1 MTRYS
6 PPTNINVPWKVA
18 VLKRDPDY
26 EREARDQVEF
36 RFSNGREFRHN
47 PANRG
52 PYAETE
58 P

>member
-26 EREARDQVEF
+26 EREARDRVEF

-52 PYAETE
+52 PYAED
-58 P
+58 